1 MAADFEISSLSG
13 TGTAT
18 IRVKPKAVNEDMN
31 NIKEQV
37 LKVVVQGVEDKEQL
51 LNAIAAEAAA
61 REKGD
66 KDLDAKKVDK
76 REGYSSVVCYCP
88 QFL

>member
-31 NIKEQV
+31 NIKEQ
-37 LKVVVQGVEDKEQL
+37 
-51 LNAIAAEAAA
+51 A
-61 REKGD
+61 RDCHTACTDQSYCFMPAKNKG
-66 KDLDAKKVDK
+66 
-76 REGYSSVVCYCP
+76 
-88 QFL
+88 FN